1 MDFVTAEESPV
12 SSEVGTAPPPLG
24 VGESLA
30 PSLEVLQ
37 HIRRGRDLD
46 VYEARDTTRFC
57 RVLVKTPRP
66 ELANDPGTLASLEH
80 EWDVLA
86 RLTHPH
92 MVRGYEL
99 LRPEGTAP
107 RLVLEVL
114 TGATFG
120 ALMDDLGRLSLP
132 DLALLTDHLSSA
144 LRYLHSLGFLHLD
157 VKPSNVVCDNGIAK
171 LLDFSIARPPGT
183 YWPGLGTR
191 TWASP
196 EQLAGAELTSASD
209 VWGLGLLL
217 HLGATGSN
225 PYDGDEDGLPVTARA
240 PRVRSV
246 RRLPAPVA
254 AAVDACLEQAPGD
267 RPTLPEL
274 SAAFAPH
281 LGE

>member
-1 MDFVTAEESPV
+1 MTTAETV
-12 SSEVGTAPPPLG
+12 APPLA
-24 VGESLA
+24 VGELLA
-30 PSLEVLQ
+30 PSLAVLE
-37 HIRRGRDLD
+37 HIRRGLVLD

-66 ELANDPGTLASLEH
+66 ELEHDPGTLASLEH

-99 LRPEGTAP
+99 LRPEDAAP

-120 ALMDDLGRLSLP
+120 ALMDDLGRLSLR
-132 DLALLTDHLSSA
+132 DLAQLTDHLASA
-144 LRYLHSLGFLHLD
+144 LRYLHSLGLLHLD

-183 YWPGLGTR
+183 YRPGLGTR
-191 TWASP
+191 AWASP
-196 EQLAGAELTSASD
+196 EQLAGEELTSSAD

-225 PYDGDEDGLPVTARA
+225 PYGLVDDVEGLPVTAPA

-254 AAVDACLEQAPGD
+254 AAMDACLERMPGD

-274 SAAFAPH
+274 AAAFAPH

>member
-1 MDFVTAEESPV
+1 MCPVTTAE
-12 SSEVGTAPPPLG
+12 GTVAAPLA

-30 PSLEVLQ
+30 PSLLVLE
-37 HIRRGRDLD
+37 HVRRGRDLD

-66 ELANDPGTLASLEH
+66 ELAVDPGTLASLEH

-99 LRPEGTAP
+99 VRPEGAPP

-114 TGATFG
+114 TGSTFG
-120 ALMDDLGRLSLP
+120 ALMADLGRLTLRE
-132 DLALLTDHLSSA
+132 LAQLTDHLASA

-157 VKPSNVVCDNGIAK
+157 VKPSNVVCENGIAK

-183 YWPGLGTR
+183 YRPGLGTR

-196 EQLAGAELTSASD
+196 EQLAGEELTSASD

-217 HLGATGSN
+217 RLGATGSN
-225 PYDGDEDGLPVTARA
+225 PYDHHDEEGLPVGARV
-240 PRVRSV
+240 PGVRSV

-254 AAVDACLEQAPGD
+254 AAMDACLARAPGD

-274 SAAFAPH
+274 AAVFAPH

>member
-1 MDFVTAEESPV
+1 MYAVTTAEGTV
-12 SSEVGTAPPPLG
+12 SPPLA

-30 PSLEVLQ
+30 PSLVVLE
-37 HIRRGRDLD
+37 HIRRGLVLD

-66 ELANDPGTLASLEH
+66 ELAHDPGTLASLEH

-99 LRPEGTAP
+99 LRPEDAAP

-120 ALMDDLGRLSLP
+120 ALMDDLGRLTLRE
-132 DLALLTDHLSSA
+132 LAQLSDHLGSA
-144 LRYLHSLGFLHLD
+144 LRYLHSLGLLHLD
-157 VKPSNVVCDNGIAK
+157 VKPSNVVCENGIAK

-183 YWPGLGTR
+183 YRPGLGTR
-191 TWASP
+191 TWSSP
-196 EQLAGAELTSASD
+196 EQRAGGELTSASD

-217 HLGATGSN
+217 HLGATGTN
-225 PYDGDEDGLPVTARA
+225 PYDHVDDAEELPVRVRA
-240 PRVRSV
+240 PRVGSV

-254 AAVDACLEQAPGD
+254 AAMDACLEPAPGD

-274 SAAFAPH
+274 AAAFAPH

>member
-1 MDFVTAEESPV
+1 MSLLTPADGTV
-12 SSEVGTAPPPLG
+12 SPPLG
-24 VGESLA
+24 AGEPLA
-30 PSLEVLQ
+30 PSLVVLE

-66 ELANDPGTLASLEH
+66 ELAQDPGTLASLEH
-80 EWDVLA
+80 EWDVVA
-86 RLTHPH
+86 RLAHPH

-99 LRPEGTAP
+99 LRPEGAPP

-114 TGATFG
+114 TGATFE
-120 ALMDDLGRLSLP
+120 ALMHDVGRLTLRE
-132 DLALLTDHLSSA
+132 LAQLADHLGSA

-157 VKPSNVVCDNGIAK
+157 VKPSNVICGNGIAR

-183 YWPGLGTR
+183 YRPGLGTR

-196 EQLAGAELTSASD
+196 EQMAGEELTSATD

-217 HLGATGSN
+217 HLGATGNN
-225 PYDGDEDGLPVTARA
+225 PYVHDDDEGGLPVTARA
-240 PRVRSV
+240 PAVRSV
-246 RRLPAPVA
+246 RRLPAPVGDA
-254 AAVDACLEQAPGD
+254 MDACLEQAPGD

-274 SAAFAPH
+274 AAALGPH

>member
-1 MDFVTAEESPV
+1 MDSATAEERSVSP
-12 SSEVGTAPPPLG
+12 EVGPVPPPLG
-24 VGESLA
+24 VGASLA
-30 PSLEVLQ
+30 PSLVVLE
-37 HIRRGRDLD
+37 HIRRGQDLD

-66 ELANDPGTLASLEH
+66 ELAHDPGTLASLEH

-92 MVRGYEL
+92 LVRGYEL
-99 LRPEGTAP
+99 LRPEGAPP

-114 TGATFG
+114 TGATFE
-120 ALMDDLGRLSLP
+120 ALVHDVGRLTLRE
-132 DLALLTDHLSSA
+132 LAQLADHLGSA

-157 VKPSNVVCDNGIAK
+157 VKPSNVVCGNGIAT

-196 EQLAGAELTSASD
+196 EQLAGGELTSASD

-217 HLGATGSN
+217 HLGATGTN
-225 PYDGDEDGLPVTARA
+225 PYDDGGEGLPPSARA
-240 PRVRSV
+240 PRVGSV

-254 AAVDACLEQAPGD
+254 AAMDACLERAPGD

-274 SAAFAPH
+274 AAAFAPH

>member
-1 MDFVTAEESPV
+1 MCPVT
-12 SSEVGTAPPPLG
+12 TAATVTPPLA
-24 VGESLA
+24 VGEWLA
-30 PSLEVLQ
+30 PSLVVLE
-37 HIRRGRDLD
+37 HVRRGRLLD

-66 ELANDPGTLASLEH
+66 ELAQDPGTLALLEH

-99 LRPEGTAP
+99 SRPEGVAP

-120 ALMDDLGRLSLP
+120 ALMNDLGRLSLH
-132 DLALLTDHLSSA
+132 DLAQLTDHLASA

-183 YWPGLGTR
+183 YQPGLGTR

-196 EQLAGAELTSASD
+196 EQMAGEELTSASD

-217 HLGATGSN
+217 RLGATGTN
-225 PYDGDEDGLPVTARA
+225 PYDRVDGEAGLPVTARV

-246 RRLPAPVA
+246 RRLPAPA
-254 AAVDACLEQAPGD
+254 AAAMDACLEQAPAD

-274 SAAFAPH
+274 AAAFAPH

>member
-1 MDFVTAEESPV
+1 MHAVTTAEATASAPLA
-12 SSEVGTAPPPLG
+12 VGQW
-24 VGESLA
+24 LA
-30 PSLEVLQ
+30 PSLEVLE

-66 ELANDPGTLASLEH
+66 ELAQDPGTLAALEH

-86 RLTHPH
+86 QLTHPH
-92 MVRGYEL
+92 VVRGYEL
-99 LRPEGTAP
+99 LRLEGAAP

-120 ALMDDLGRLSLP
+120 ALMDDLGRLSLR
-132 DLALLTDHLSSA
+132 DLAQLTDHLASA

-183 YWPGLGTR
+183 YRPGLGTR

-196 EQLAGAELTSASD
+196 EQLAGEELTSASD
-209 VWGLGLLL
+209 VWGLGQLL

-225 PYDGDEDGLPVTARA
+225 PYDRDDGLPVTARA

-246 RRLPAPVA
+246 RRLPEPVA
-254 AAVDACLEQAPGD
+254 AAMDACLEQAPGD

-274 SAAFAPH
+274 AAALAPH